1 MGPLKKWNGTLLSEW
16 RVAWELSIESAVLFW
31 AFKAKKGGGGGGGI
45 SYNDLHGKA
54 PPEKLRI
61 SVVEVCEMDGK
72 TVIKPVCKQAQ

>member
-1 MGPLKKWNGTLLSEW
+1 MELCSQSDELLESCPSNQQFYSEHLKQRK
-16 RVAWELSIESAVLFW
+16 V
-31 AFKAKKGGGGGGGI
+31 GGGGGI

-61 SVVEVCEMDGK
+61 SVVEVCEMDEK

>member
-1 MGPLKKWNGTLLSEW
+1 MELCSQSDELLENYPSNQQFYSEHLKQRK
-16 RVAWELSIESAVLFW
+16 V
-31 AFKAKKGGGGGGGI
+31 GGGGI

-61 SVVEVCEMDGK
+61 SVVEVCEMEGK